1 MTART
6 VTLELPT
13 ALYDR
18 IRQSAKRAHHSVE
31 EEVQRYLDSAL
42 LVGADLPPD
51 IAAEIMPLA
60 FLSDDELWSVARR
73 QPSLRD
79 IRALRRFR
87 ANRADSGLTEAE
99 EETEAQILAALDRVT
114 LARAHAAML
123 LKHRG
128 HDIADLGPQR

>member
-6 VTLELPT
+6 VTLQLPT

-18 IRQSAKRAHHSVE
+18 LRQSARRSHHSVE

-42 LVGADLPPD
+42 LVGADLPSD

-60 FLSDDELWSVARR
+60 FLSDDELWSVART

-79 IRALRRFR
+79 IRALRRLR
-87 ANRADSGLTEAE
+87 AKRADSSLTKAE
-99 EETEAQILAALDRVT
+99 EEVSAQILAALDRVT

-128 HDIADLGPQR
+128 HDISELGPRR